1 MTSTSLIN
9 MQTAATGPA
18 KGLVSVGTQTQAQAG
33 GLMGFL
39 TMLLQDSGMAAAQN
53 PLAGTQG
60 AEETAQTLAAKISD
74 LLAQNGGKIDQA
86 ALGKILPPDT
96 APEMVKALADK
107 LAALQQFTQAAPQD
121 VKTAEAAPATVIPTL
136 LGDAPATSLTSDL
149 TTTTATTA
157 QDEDLLK
164 TLAEQL
170 NNIAPGATEASDEQ
184 AAADTATK
192 AAETIQKD
200 VVAVK
205 DDMMATL
212 LTLQGDDAAQD
223 QPVSP
228 LALQAADAQAPQAN
242 AKALRASTSAAQ
254 QSPLLAQQGSAA
266 SASSG
271 EPAAGDARG
280 TSPHNDAAEA
290 NARAPKQAPV
300 INTPAASLAA
310 QMQQVAPQAA
320 QNNTFSGMLGSTL
333 GALNSLL
340 SGDGS
345 FGGGLDQ
352 GFGGQHGLAGD
363 AALADGMSADA
374 RLAAGQGSFTTYMA
388 AAAKGTAS
396 AATTQMVGVQI
407 SRNANAKVD
416 TFTMQLEPADLG
428 ALEVRMSFAKD
439 GKVSAKL
446 IADRPE
452 TLSLLQ
458 RDSIQLERILQQS
471 GLDVAE
477 NALSFDLRDNSQQS
491 MYDGTGER
499 HDNNMYAGRGDHA
512 HRNTNEITAQLAVQ
526 AAGYISQ
533 TGVNITV

>member
-1 MTSTSLIN
+1 MTSTSPIN

-53 PLAGTQG
+53 TLAGPQG

-121 VKTAEAAPATVIPTL
+121 VKTAQAAPVVPTL

-149 TTTTATTA
+149 TATTATTA

-170 NNIAPGATEASDEQ
+170 NNIAPGATDASDEQ
-184 AAADTATK
+184 ATADTAHKT
-192 AAETIQKD
+192 AETIQKD

-212 LTLQGDDAAQD
+212 LTLQGDDTAQD

-254 QSPLLAQQGSAA
+254 QSPLLAQQGSTAN
-266 SASSG
+266 ASSG

-280 TSPHNDAAEA
+280 TSPHADASAEA
-290 NARAPKQAPV
+290 NARAPKQAPA

-388 AAAKGTAS
+388 AAAKGAAS

-458 RDSIQLERILQQS
+458 RDSMQLERILQQS
-471 GLDVAE
+471 GLDVGE